1 MALPAHLEPSWTQR
15 PALVFACH
23 EAWVYQLRWLERPL
37 DIVVGLRGRPAG
49 WDQCMRPVPR
59 GARLIDLEEA
69 RRSAQPYGCIVAH
82 NLSDLLDA
90 QTLPGP
96 RLLVL
101 HETLDGAALE
111 QQLPVPVAQFR
122 ETVAQFVHL
131 TATHVVAVSSLK
143 GRSWGFEND
152 VVPFSADAAD
162 YLPWQGDTARG
173 LRVSNHILRRPRIL
187 RWDFHQQAF
196 GGLPVTLVGHNP
208 GMDGV
213 QPASHW
219 GQLKEI
225 LSQHRFYIHTA
236 DPQLEDGYNMATLE
250 AMAAGL
256 PVLGNRHPTSPVEH
270 GVSGFLSD
278 DPAELR
284 GYALRLL
291 ADRALAAR
299 LGAAARQTV
308 SRQFSGARFAR
319 DFRRSLAAA
328 QGRWMEHTERVSPRA
343 PGSRAE
349 VPAS

>member
-173 LRVSNHILRRPRIL
+173 LRVSNHILRRDTTPGWTACSR
-187 RWDFHQQAF
+187 
-196 GGLPVTLVGHNP
+196 LPTG
-208 GMDGV
+208 
-213 QPASHW
+213 AS
-219 GQLKEI
+219 
-225 LSQHRFYIHTA
+225 
-236 DPQLEDGYNMATLE
+236 
-250 AMAAGL
+250 
-256 PVLGNRHPTSPVEH
+256 
-270 GVSGFLSD
+270 
-278 DPAELR
+278 
-284 GYALRLL
+284 
-291 ADRALAAR
+291 
-299 LGAAARQTV
+299 
-308 SRQFSGARFAR
+308 
-319 DFRRSLAAA
+319 
-328 QGRWMEHTERVSPRA
+328 
-343 PGSRAE
+343 
-349 VPAS
+349 

>member
-1 MALPAHLEPSWTQR
+1 MPSSATPGPASQQR
-15 PALVFACH
+15 PVLVFACH
-23 EAWVYQLRWLERPL
+23 EAWVYQLRLLNLPLE
-37 DIVVGLRGRPAG
+37 IVVGLRGRPAG
-49 WDQCMRPVPR
+49 WDECMRPVPP
-59 GARLIDLEEA
+59 GARLVRLEEA
-69 RRSAQPYGCIVAH
+69 LRNPAPYAGIIAH

-90 QTLPGP
+90 KTLPGP

-122 ETVAQFVHL
+122 ATVAQFVDL
-131 TATHVVAVSSLK
+131 TATHVVAVSRLK
-143 GRSWGFEND
+143 GRSWGLEND

-162 YLPWQGDTARG
+162 YLPWQGDLAQG

-213 QPASHW
+213 RPASHW
-219 GQLKEI
+219 GQLKQI

-256 PVLGNRHPTSPVEH
+256 PVLGNRHPSSPVEH

-299 LGAAARQTV
+299 LGAAAREV
-308 SRQFSGARFAR
+308 VARQFSGARFAR
-319 DFRRSLAAA
+319 EFGRSLAAA
-328 QGRWMEHTERVSPRA
+328 QGKWRAHAERLSPPA
-343 PGSRAE
+343 PGSPAE
-349 VPAS
+349 VSAS

>member
-1 MALPAHLEPSWTQR
+1 MTLPAHLEPSWTQR
-15 PALVFACH
+15 PVLVFACH
-23 EAWVYQLRWLERPL
+23 EAWVYQLRGLERPL

-49 WDQCMRPVPR
+49 WDECMRPVPP
-59 GARLIDLEEA
+59 GARLIGLEEA
-69 RRSAQPYGCIVAH
+69 RRSPQPYGCIVAH

-90 QTLPGP
+90 KNLPGP

-111 QQLPVPVAQFR
+111 QQLPVPVGQFR
-122 ETVAQFVHL
+122 ETVAQFVDL
-131 TATHVVAVSSLK
+131 TATHVVAVSRLK

-219 GQLKEI
+219 GQLKQI

-291 ADRALAAR
+291 EDRALAER
-299 LGAAARQTV
+299 LGAAAREAV
-308 SRQFSGARFAR
+308 ALRFSGARFQR
-319 DFRRSLAAA
+319 DFSRSIKRAQQQWLDRNGSGSPLEPRRFS
-328 QGRWMEHTERVSPRA
+328 
-343 PGSRAE
+343 E
-349 VPAS
+349 VPA